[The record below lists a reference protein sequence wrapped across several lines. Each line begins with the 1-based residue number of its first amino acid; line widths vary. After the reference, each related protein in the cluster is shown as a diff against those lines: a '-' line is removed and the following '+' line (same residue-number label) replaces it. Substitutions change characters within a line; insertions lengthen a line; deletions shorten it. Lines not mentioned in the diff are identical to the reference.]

1 MINSFSKR
9 FLHVPG
15 LSIRTHRCP
24 GSPNRAK
31 IVQALRVM
39 GLPLKPMIQ
48 GLKLLYTCFRPSYY
62 APGMKR
68 DRKEPGKTRFG
79 EVAGFSGEGGR
90 RRWWFAAVRGAWM
103 SPELRKLHLLDP

>member
-1 MINSFSKR
+1 MIKSFSKR

-15 LSIRTHRCP
+15 LSFRTHRCL

-31 IVQALRVM
+31 IVQAFRVM
-39 GLPLKPMIQ
+39 SLQLKPMIQ
-48 GLKLLYTCFRPSYY
+48 GLKLLSTCFRPSYY
-62 APGMKR
+62 APGIKR

-79 EVAGFSGEGGR
+79 EVAEFSGEGGR
-90 RRWWFAAVRGAWM
+90 RRWWFAALRAAAM